1 MLPKGKAWRRTP
13 GIGGYM
19 LSAAFFALFL
29 SAGTPGVVIPEG
41 TIVPVLL
48 NETLSTAKLQDDEP
62 ILLSTAEDIRPAGR
76 RSPVVI
82 PRGSSVVARV
92 VKSDRAGHFIGKS
105 EIDLR
110 IQEIQTPDGE
120 IYDGLTTKIVDVGKR
135 KGEKGEIRRDGII
148 KGPGHAAR
156 DTFLLLFP
164 PTTIFQLLSIPRRGP
179 DVVLPA
185 ETRLYVKLMTPI
197 YVDTKPAIA
206 AAPAPPV
213 TAPVLSAAPI
223 PVPASQLTPRLSSGS
238 IEILVSPVA
247 LYPDVILHDVLTA
260 CTRPV
265 EIVEANQWVH
275 GSRDTGGS
283 LSRFGYNERWD
294 GSVKALTAYPDLLRR
309 LSADMDWTTR
319 LGSAFAAQPS
329 DVMAA
334 VQRMRLQARR

>member
-1 MLPKGKAWRRTP
+1 
-13 GIGGYM
+13 M
-19 LSAAFFALFL
+19 LSATLLALLL
-29 SAGTPGVVIPEG
+29 SAGSSPVVIPEG

-48 NETLSTAKLQDDEP
+48 NETLTTAKLQDDDP

-92 VKSDRAGHFIGKS
+92 VKSDQAGHFIGKS

-110 IQEIQTPDGE
+110 VQEIVTPDGE
-120 IYDGLTTKIVDVGKR
+120 VYDGLTTKIVDIGKR
-135 KGEKGEIRRDGII
+135 KGEKGEVRRDGII

-164 PTTIFQLLSIPRRGP
+164 PTSIFQLLAIPRRGP
-179 DVVLPA
+179 DIVLPA

-197 YVDTKPAIA
+197 YVDTRPA
-206 AAPAPPV
+206 AAA
-213 TAPVLSAAPI
+213 ALSAPTLTPSPLSSVAPI
-223 PVPASQLTPRLSSGS
+223 PVPASQLTPRLSSSS

-275 GSRDTGGS
+275 TPRDSGGS
-283 LSRFGYNERWD
+283 LSRYGYNERWD

-334 VQRMRLQARR
+334 VQRLRLQARR